1 MYIHSRMIRPAVL
14 SHWLRGEKKRHDCS
28 HVATCNLVILVTK
41 QQTIGTHTF
50 QWQSCRF
57 TIYSFRDFWTL
68 YTWIDHPTHAVLVRL
83 SERISVNFMEAKEKV
98 NTDLRILQIWQA
110 LRVILGVRNV
120 QCETNGTAWHSPKR
134 LKNSSM
140 LPLVRWEA
148 QGFRANGWGLIEN
161 DSPGGPGLEIWVT
174 FNPHWFVDT
183 SATWARDLLG
193 ICLVIFLEG
202 VPNFTKLYYIFIIY
216 QNCISN
222 SPT

>member
-110 LRVILGVRNV
+110 LRKFFSELAVKRVS
-120 QCETNGTAWHSPKR
+120 NGTAWHSPTAIKQLHGATCQMSASLQGKWLGPHR
-134 LKNSSM
+134 EWQPWRPWAWDLGHLQS
-140 LPLVRWEA
+140 PLVCW
-148 QGFRANGWGLIEN
+148 
-161 DSPGGPGLEIWVT
+161 
-174 FNPHWFVDT
+174 
-183 SATWARDLLG
+183 
-193 ICLVIFLEG
+193 
-202 VPNFTKLYYIFIIY
+202 
-216 QNCISN
+216 
-222 SPT
+222 